1 MTGGWF
7 VQALFIALELK
18 MTNKNKLSPDKS
30 GAVRIFLHGNLA
42 RFGKR
47 IDLRVSTAAEAIHAL
62 MQQSGEFRH
71 QFSEGLYQV
80 RISRGDLT
88 ANNLHARL
96 HEPLQAGAVV
106 HFVPRLQGAS
116 RGGLLQLFAGAALI
130 AASFI
135 PGLNAFAWTV
145 GATTL
150 SLSGAAFSLGASL
163 MLGGAAQLLAPRT
176 HLKDGIK
183 KSSTWF
189 SGTDNMAAQ
198 GAPVPVLYG
207 ELRIGSRVISQ
218 DIATND
224 TSSSGKVIVIE
235 Q

>member
-1 MTGGWF
+1 MS
-7 VQALFIALELK
+7 
-18 MTNKNKLSPDKS
+18 SPFNQVAARVCLYGS
-30 GAVRIFLHGNLA
+30 LA
-42 RFGKR
+42 RFGQR
-47 IDLRVSTAAEAIHAL
+47 IHLSVSTAAEALHAL
-62 MQQSGEFRH
+62 LMQSSEFKH
-71 QFSEGLYQV
+71 QFYTGFYQV
-80 RISRGDLT
+80 RISGSDLT
-88 ANNLHARL
+88 ANNYHARL
-96 HEPLQAGAVV
+96 HEPLPVGAVV
-106 HFVPRLQGAS
+106 HIVPRLQGAS

-176 HLKDGIK
+176 HLHDGNK

-224 TSSSGKVIVIE
+224 TSSGGKVIVIE

>member
-1 MTGGWF
+1 VTGGWF
-7 VQALFIALELK
+7 VKTPFIVLELN
-18 MTNKNKLSPDKS
+18 MTIKNKYSPDKS
-30 GAVRIFLHGNLA
+30 GAVRIRLYGNLA
-42 RFGKR
+42 RFGQR
-47 IDLRVSTAAEAIHAL
+47 IDLHVSTAAEALHA
-62 MQQSGEFRH
+62 MVMQSGEFRR

-80 RISRGDLT
+80 RIAGNDLNT
-88 ANNLHARL
+88 DSLHARL
-96 HEPLQAGAVV
+96 HEKLHAGAVV
-106 HFVPRLQGAS
+106 HLVPRLQGAS

-163 MLGGAAQLLAPRT
+163 MLGGAAQLLAPRP
-176 HLKDGIK
+176 HSSDGKK

-189 SGTDNMAAQ
+189 SGMDNMTAQ
-198 GAPVPVLYG
+198 GESVPVLYG

-224 TSSSGKVIVIE
+224 TSSGGKVIVIE